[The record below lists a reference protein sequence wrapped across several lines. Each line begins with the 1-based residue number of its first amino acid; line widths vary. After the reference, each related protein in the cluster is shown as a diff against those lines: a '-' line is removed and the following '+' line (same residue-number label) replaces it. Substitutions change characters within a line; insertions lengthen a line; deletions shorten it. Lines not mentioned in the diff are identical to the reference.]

1 MKKIVAGFIAG
12 ALFMLGA
19 SSFADG
25 ISLIGKKI
33 QSEVTVTANGSQL
46 SDKAV
51 VIDGKSYAPVRAI
64 AEAAKMQVEYG
75 KEGIVLT
82 ENVQEVRETPEA
94 VTNPVNDTAPEP
106 EQTTNKGKLP
116 VNWEDDK
123 SIKMAQEDIEY
134 WQALIDQTTK
144 SLSNPTSQMKNYPE
158 DAQLLID
165 GYQRRIENLE
175 KEIEERKAKLA
186 EESK

>member
-25 ISLIGKKI
+25 ISMVGKKI
-33 QSEVTVTANGSQL
+33 QGEEVVTANNEQL
-46 SDKAV
+46 PDKAIIV
-51 VIDGKSYAPVRAI
+51 DGKGYAPVRAV
-64 AEAAKMQVEYG
+64 AEAAGLKVEYG
-75 KEGIVLT
+75 KGGIVLT
-82 ENVQEVRETPEA
+82 EVTPTQEPATPI
-94 VTNPVNDTAPEP
+94 TNPVNEPAPEP
-106 EQTTNKGKLP
+106 EKTTKEEQIP

-134 WQALIDQTTK
+134 WQALIEQTTK

-165 GYQRRIENLE
+165 GYQRRIDNLE